1 MSGVGGTERQRQ
13 QPVHSHCVLLDL
25 VISYFTKITEEP
37 KMQSSQQCSYGE
49 GGSLGALSLSSQL
62 TGKVS

>member
-1 MSGVGGTERQRQ
+1 MCGEGGTKRQRQ

-37 KMQSSQQCSYGE
+37 KMQSSQQCSHGE
-49 GGSLGALSLSSQL
+49 GGFLGALRLNSQL

>member
-1 MSGVGGTERQRQ
+1 M
-13 QPVHSHCVLLDL
+13 HSHCVLLDL

-49 GGSLGALSLSSQL
+49 GGSLGALPLSSQL